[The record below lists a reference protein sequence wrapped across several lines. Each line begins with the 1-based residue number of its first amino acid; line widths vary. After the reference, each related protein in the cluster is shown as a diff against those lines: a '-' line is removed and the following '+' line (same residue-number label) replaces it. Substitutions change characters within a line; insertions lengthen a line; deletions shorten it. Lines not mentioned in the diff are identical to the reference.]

1 MRYGSSTNNSMGINL
16 HQLIYQVTYR
26 RMTCHIMS
34 FDMMKIRRLF
44 ESRNLPIQM
53 LQPSIELR
61 IAIVSVRIQ
70 EGYLC
75 RIVPRFVLKC
85 CTYTGSNRTIV
96 TYKRIS
102 ASVSSLPRRYFP
114 DDLVRISS
122 RRSRDLKSGNTL
134 FSYAF

>member
-1 MRYGSSTNNSMGINL
+1 MRDRSSTNNSMRINL
-16 HQLIYQVTYR
+16 HQLIHKVIYR
-26 RMTCHIMS
+26 RMTSHIMS
-34 FDMMKIRRLF
+34 FNMMKVRRLF
-44 ESRNLPIQM
+44 ESGNLPVQM

-61 IAIVSVRIQ
+61 ITIINFRIQ
-70 EGYLC
+70 GRYLC
-75 RIVPRFVLKC
+75 RIVPIFVLKC